1 MPLDFGLCGRRRRRA
16 GVWPRPGPRPGVPV
30 RRGRVP
36 SGAGPMCRDG
46 RCRRDT
52 TRHNHWRTSGIPSV
66 TVRFGARTAP
76 AGPRTAA
83 GSPVGDCSRLR
94 YNKAYNK
101 TRARRSRIILP
112 ASHRLSVPAAAP
124 ARRGPGA
131 PSRGGATSLTFID
144 GLWSV
149 RDGMYGAMDGS
160 QLTVGGYKRRT
171 RRTDSARAS
180 LVGLCRKSQMPE
192 CRISLPKSRA

>member
-1 MPLDFGLCGRRRRRA
+1 MPLDFARRRRRRLA
-16 GVWPRPGPRPGVPV
+16 PGPRPGV

-66 TVRFGARTAP
+66 TVRFGARTA
-76 AGPRTAA
+76 GPR
-83 GSPVGDCSRLR
+83 GPRRSPVGDGSRLC
-94 YNKAYNK
+94 YDKAYNK
-101 TRARRSRIILP
+101 TRARRRSHHP
-112 ASHRLSVPAAAP
+112 SASHRLSVPAAAP

-144 GLWSV
+144 GLWSM
-149 RDGMYGAMDGS
+149 RDVMYGAMDGS